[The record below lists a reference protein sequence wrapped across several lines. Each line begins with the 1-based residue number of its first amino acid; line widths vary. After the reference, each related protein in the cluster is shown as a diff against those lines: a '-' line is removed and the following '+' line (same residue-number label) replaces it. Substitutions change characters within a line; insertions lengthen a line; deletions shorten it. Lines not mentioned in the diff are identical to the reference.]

1 MKRQREPAAGARIVT
16 VPFRTPSD
24 HAREA
29 PRVARHLR
37 GGGVILYPTETV
49 YGLGCALDEAALE
62 RLAALKLR
70 KEGQPFLLLAADPRT
85 LEGLHWNR
93 TALRLAEAFWPGPLT
108 LVLRA
113 EPGRFPERVTARDGT
128 VAVRWSSH
136 PGVEALV
143 EALGGP
149 ITSTSANL
157 TGAPPVTRVEDA
169 RALLTASETRDGY
182 GGGGVG
188 DEQDR
193 RDGADEVWLLDGG
206 TLPASPPSTIVDCA
220 GDRPRILRSGG
231 VPRESLR
238 TVVEEIDG

>member
-1 MKRQREPAAGARIVT
+1 MT

-29 PRVARHLR
+29 PEVARHLR
-37 GGGVILYPTETV
+37 AGGLILYPTETV

-85 LEGLHWNR
+85 LEGLRWNR
-93 TALRLAEAFWPGPLT
+93 SALRLAEAFWPGPLT

-128 VAVRWSSH
+128 VAVRWSPH
-136 PGVEALV
+136 PGVEAIV
-143 EALGGP
+143 DALGEP

-157 TGAPPVTRVEDA
+157 PGAPPVTRADEA
-169 RALLTASETRDGY
+169 RALLTSRLARDGNAGSGVCDE
-182 GGGGVG
+182 GGG
-188 DEQDR
+188 QN
-193 RDGADEVWLLDGG
+193 GADDVWLLDGG
-206 TLPASPPSTIVDCA
+206 TLPASRPSTIVDCA
-220 GDRPRILRSGG
+220 GDRPRILRCGG
-231 VPRESLR
+231 VSRESLR
-238 TVVEEIDG
+238 TVVGEIDG